1 MPRVAKKKSLVI
13 EVPEDAVSG
22 GASVRKKMSKPS
34 PTVSV
39 MGFLLFLALGAAGY
53 FYYQYTNTTQVAEAR
68 EIRTLAKK
76 IGAVIALPQEE
87 TPTLAT
93 VTNKDKLDNQPFFQ
107 KAKNGD
113 KILIYSTAG
122 QVVLYRPATGKVID
136 MTTVTVATEPAPETA
151 LATPDPAS
159 EAVEVP
165 PVEEPIEEAPVEPVD
180 VTTLPATIALYN
192 GSSRVGVTNTFETEL
207 LKAYPLVTVA
217 AKEKAVKND
226 YQGVSVIDL
235 SGTYVA
241 LAEGLAASF
250 AGTVATLPDG
260 ETAPEADIL
269 IIVGNK

>member
-1 MPRVAKKKSLVI
+1 MPRVTKKKSLVI

-22 GASVRKKMSKPS
+22 GTSVRKKMSKPS

-53 FYYQYTNTTQVAEAR
+53 FYYQYTSTTQVAEAR
-68 EIRTLAKK
+68 EIRALAKK

-107 KAKNGD
+107 KAQNGD

-151 LATPDPAS
+151 LATPDPAP

-165 PVEEPIEEAPVEPVD
+165 PAEEPIEEEVEEVD

-192 GSSRVGVTNTFETEL
+192 GSTKVGVTNTFETEL
-207 LKAYPLVTVA
+207 LKEFPVVTVA

-226 YQGVSVIDL
+226 YQGVSVIDI

-241 LAEGLAASF
+241 LAEGLAESF

-260 ETAPEADIL
+260 ETAPAADIL
-269 IIVGNK
+269 IIVGNQ